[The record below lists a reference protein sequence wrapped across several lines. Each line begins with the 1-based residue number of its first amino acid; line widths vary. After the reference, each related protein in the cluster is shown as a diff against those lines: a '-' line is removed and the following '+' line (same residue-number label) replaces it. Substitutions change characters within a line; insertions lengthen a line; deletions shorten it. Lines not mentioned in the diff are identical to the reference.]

1 MIKSPTEVRCELRS
15 VLARCSVLGANFSH
29 NFRPDKTSEPGADVW
44 KVVVEVH
51 HGEERVGAG
60 PAAVDVVGQT
70 HQTQRG
76 LPPHFLSRVEVDWST
91 GEE

>member
-51 HGEERVGAG
+51 HGEEGV
-60 PAAVDVVGQT
+60 
-70 HQTQRG
+70 
-76 LPPHFLSRVEVDWST
+76 
-91 GEE
+91 

>member
-15 VLARCSVLGANFSH
+15 ALARCSVLGANFSH

-51 HGEERVGAG
+51 HGEEGVRAG
-60 PAAVDVVGQT
+60 PAVVDVVEES

-76 LPPHFLSRVEVDWST
+76 LPAHLVGTVLIHRAADKE
-91 GEE
+91 